1 MRVAKGRREV
11 KSTKDPKKRYDR
23 EYKMDV
29 ARMVVDGG
37 RTLGAVAADTG
48 VYYTTIRSW
57 VSAYRKDQS
66 GSFPGSGSLS
76 PADLKLKEVLEEN
89 RKLKIQVAFLKKTMA
104 YFVEQPQ

>member
-1 MRVAKGRREV
+1 M

-23 EYKMDV
+23 EYKMDA

-48 VYYTTIRSW
+48 VCYATIRSW
-57 VSAYRKDQS
+57 VAAYRKGQS